1 MILRYNDFNEG
12 ITATDKYLIAFLENL
27 ILGAKNELRN
37 RYMHVDYVE
46 PQSATEDNSKCKN
59 CTLDEAAIPNTTRE
73 RQA

>member
-1 MILRYNDFNEG
+1 MILRYNDFNKG
-12 ITATDKYLIAFLENL
+12 ITATNKYLIAFFENL

-37 RYMHVDYVE
+37 RYMHVDYAE